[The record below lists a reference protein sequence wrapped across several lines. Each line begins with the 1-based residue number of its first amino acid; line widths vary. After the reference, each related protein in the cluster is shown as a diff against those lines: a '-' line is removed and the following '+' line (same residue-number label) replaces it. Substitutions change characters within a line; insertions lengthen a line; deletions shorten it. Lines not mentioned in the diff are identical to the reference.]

1 MNVAELLRVAEENL
15 AFDAAEEAERD
26 RKDEDRVK
34 KCGLLKKV
42 CLMILPK
49 QCLWFCFG
57 SCFMLNSSAVNE
69 RPPPPIHSVVR
80 CNLSPSAWSVHHHS
94 TQGLHH
100 VAAVF

>member
-69 RPPPPIHSVVR
+69 RPPPLFIP
-80 CNLSPSAWSVHHHS
+80 WSGAISRRAHGASITTAHRGCI
-94 TQGLHH
+94 T
-100 VAAVF
+100 